1 MKNYFIRHYM
11 SPNSG
16 WGKDIESHQL
26 WLMCGDKEPGS
37 IDEYNPEGKT
47 FRFCHVANSG
57 EGIFFYVRYHKI
69 LRGNEDRPHDFNDYD
84 RGKAFLLQIC
94 KFLNSGKTLK
104 DTKGFFYISEFK
116 FPGNRRGEE
125 NYALN
130 LIRSDEERPNE
141 TRSNSGGFINT
152 ATGDTHLFEFFCF
165 GKKMRDKRKKL
176 MQQICSA
183 CNQGLIEF

>member
-1 MKNYFIRHYM
+1 M

-57 EGIFFYVRYHKI
+57 EGIFFDVRYHKI
-69 LRGNEDRPHDFNDYD
+69 LRGNEDRPHDFNNYD

-94 KFLNSGKTLK
+94 KFLNSGETLK
-104 DTKGFFYISEFK
+104 DTKGFFYISEFCFDK
-116 FPGNRRGEE
+116 ESGEKS
-125 NYALN
+125 NYQLD

-141 TRSNSGGFINT
+141 TRRDSGGFVNKS
-152 ATGDTHLFEFFCF
+152 TGDVHLFDFFCM
-165 GKKMRDKRKKL
+165 GKKMRNKRKKL
-176 MQQICSA
+176 MQQICNA